1 MVREDKSVETA
12 VTLLNLSSPVPVWYL
27 TISPTLTPEN
37 NLPGLVKVFPPLIF
51 PSVIP
56 FENFL
61 LLKTLSAPKFG
72 YPVKPLCSTDLIS
85 LVPYAVIAVPTIDV
99 STPLIFSCSPLKNVP
114 EV

>member
-37 NLPGLVKVFPPLIF
+37 NLPALFKVFPPLIF

-61 LLKTLSAPKFG
+61 LLKTLSAVNTGNPEAF
-72 YPVKPLCSTDLIS
+72 CATDLIS
-85 LVPYAVIAVPTIDV
+85 LVPYAVTAVATIDV